1 MKSNEASLFDNSTV
15 SIKTGKMN
23 NEEVKAN
30 WNDQKG
36 KLKKMFA
43 WLTDE
48 DLLFKEGKKE
58 EMFDKLQI
66 KLGKTKA
73 ELQKLLASI

>member
-1 MKSNEASLFDNSTV
+1 
-15 SIKTGKMN
+15 MN
-23 NEEVKAN
+23 NEEVKEN
-30 WNDQKG
+30 WNGQKA

-58 EMFDKLQI
+58 QMFEKLQI
-66 KLGKTKA
+66 TLGKTKA
-73 ELQKLLASI
+73 ELQKILASL

>member
-1 MKSNEASLFDNSTV
+1 
-15 SIKTGKMN
+15 MN
-23 NEEVKAN
+23 NEEAKAN
-30 WNDQKG
+30 WNEQKA

-58 EMFDKLQI
+58 EMFNKLQI

-73 ELQKLLASI
+73 ELQKIIEGF

>member
-15 SIKTGKMN
+15 NIKTGKMN